1 VTTLSATTRAEASHN
16 LPMRY
21 LVCCDKVVEDGRIAI
36 CLPHKY
42 DKDRRIVILFTLQGD
57 ITWRG
62 VQRWYGSTSINPK
75 LLPVGGLHA
84 STSGYVDLTSGLQNI
99 GGDALQSIMARRMDP
114 AMKVNE
120 TAPSNQ
126 VKVQTC
132 REAAVARDRGVG
144 KDQRMSTADRVV
156 ARLEQPKTRQDV
168 TSGVVEFFRHTLGNG
183 PRLSGEPCAPIVR
196 YSRRGRL

>member
-1 VTTLSATTRAEASHN
+1 VTTLSATTRAEARHN

-21 LVCCDKVVEDGRIAI
+21 LVCCDEAVGDGSIAI

-42 DKDRRIVILFTLQGD
+42 DKNRCIVILFILQGD

-126 VKVQTC
+126 VKGPNLPGGG
-132 REAAVARDRGVG
+132 RSPEIVASAKTSECPLPIESRPDLNSPRPDRAL
-144 KDQRMSTADRVV
+144 KIRA
-156 ARLEQPKTRQDV
+156 E
-168 TSGVVEFFRHTLGNG
+168 
-183 PRLSGEPCAPIVR
+183 
-196 YSRRGRL
+196 